1 MQQIVV
7 AFFSGLLFFAVVF
20 SAGMSSPLSADSS
33 QATNLQAPTTAKAPT
48 ISVPESTYDFG
59 EVTEDGNISHD
70 FTVKN
75 TGEAPLE
82 INQVRPG

>member
-1 MQQIVV
+1 MQQRIV

-20 SAGMSSPLSADSS
+20 SAGMSSPLRADSS
-33 QATNLQAPTTAKAPT
+33 QPTDSPTATTTKAPT
-48 ISVPESTYDFG
+48 ISVLESTYDFG